1 VPEMDV
7 KTFSTGRFS
16 DFLTLDDLKEEKF
29 NSEDQISQTKKKEV
43 SFRTSKSNAN
53 KSLFGSLKNRI
64 GVSLTNI
71 IRNFPAGVLIEK
83 NSNTRSSDF
92 TIESIVYDINLDT
105 TQFNVDFGRLF
116 NPFDILFIKPN
127 SQVDPNTTNK
137 VRNFYSS
144 FTKYVLELSGV
155 TYDIINYTQPN
166 ADFKFSLKVKGKP
179 FGSSLNYTENVLI
192 RPNGGLVEEFFSGL
206 DELEQS
212 LLDAISS
219 LENNLITLDTLF
231 PTAKTDNILPSL
243 YNGYQIDII
252 KEEVADEGITL
263 LRRRVIVADQRGIT
277 VYEGTPT
284 FATDD
289 QVLIKEGQF
298 QVDKLGNTGTSD
310 EGNSAPANQSIIN
323 EMNELGFNSNNVIV
337 TPNDID

>member
-1 VPEMDV
+1 MARRRVPPSQAATGADTFSDSLVGMQITDGTSQLTNTNFTIDRTVPEMDV
-7 KTFSTGRFS
+7 KTFNTGRFS

-29 NSEDQISQTKKKEV
+29 NSEDQITQTKKKEV

-71 IRNFPAGVLIEK
+71 IRKFPAGVLIEK

-116 NPFDILFIKPN
+116 NPFDVLFIKPN

-179 FGSSLNYTENVLI
+179 FGSSLSYSENVLI
-192 RPNGGLVEEFFSGL
+192 RPNS
-206 DELEQS
+206 
-212 LLDAISS
+212 
-219 LENNLITLDTLF
+219 
-231 PTAKTDNILPSL
+231 
-243 YNGYQIDII
+243 
-252 KEEVADEGITL
+252 
-263 LRRRVIVADQRGIT
+263 
-277 VYEGTPT
+277 
-284 FATDD
+284 
-289 QVLIKEGQF
+289 
-298 QVDKLGNTGTSD
+298 
-310 EGNSAPANQSIIN
+310 
-323 EMNELGFNSNNVIV
+323 
-337 TPNDID
+337 